1 MNRSIWKPSYVN
13 YFLINTILKNK
24 KRTIIRTKA
33 RSSTILQS
41 FIGLNFAV
49 YNGRKYVKFYI
60 DRKMVGHKLGEFSF
74 TRKVGR
80 VHEKRLKNPKGSLKK
95 AKKKGTETVK
105 APSKKIND
113 KRKDVKK

>member
-24 KRTIIRTKA
+24 KRTIIRTKS

-41 FIGLNFAV
+41 FIGLTFAV
-49 YNGRKYVKFYI
+49 YNGRKYIKLYI
-60 DRKMVGHKLGEFSF
+60 DRKMVGNKLGEFSF

-80 VHEKRLKNPKGSLKK
+80 IHEKKTKNSKSLLKKSNKKGSEPTK
-95 AKKKGTETVK
+95 A
-105 APSKKIND
+105 ASKKIND
-113 KRKDVKK
+113 KRKNAKK